1 MSWRPKNWRPKNWY
15 NPHTLEEGNPIR
27 VGLNQAFEEG
37 ANAMLE
43 AMGDLREK
51 IAIELNWYSEPYKD
65 WYSEPYK
72 GWQTLSE
79 TERALWRARAD
90 ALLDLI
96 MTDLQAGASN

>member
-27 VGLNQAFEEG
+27 VGLSQAFEEG
-37 ANAMLE
+37 ANAILE

-51 IAIELNWYSEPYKD
+51 IAIELN

-90 ALLDLI
+90 ALLDSI
-96 MTDLQAGASN
+96 MTDLQAGVST